1 MDDLERLKGHYAE
14 RAMAATDRYHATQ
27 ADVALGGAELDV
39 ATVRA
44 LREVDLTDFANLTVL
59 EIGSGTG
66 GNLLRMVRWGFR
78 PEHLTGFELL
88 ADRHEQASSVVPS
101 GVHLINADARA
112 LGDDAKFD
120 IVFQSTVLS
129 SILDDDIQRD
139 VASTMWN
146 AVRPGGIVLSM
157 DFIFNNPANKHVRAV
172 PRARLAELF
181 PGELRAR
188 RVLLAPPLAR
198 RVGWH
203 PAIHMA
209 LRSVPLLRTH
219 LLATVR
225 KP

>member
-1 MDDLERLKGHYAE
+1 
-14 RAMAATDRYHATQ
+14 
-27 ADVALGGAELDV
+27 
-39 ATVRA
+39 
-44 LREVDLTDFANLTVL
+44 
-59 EIGSGTG
+59 
-66 GNLLRMVRWGFR
+66 
-78 PEHLTGFELL
+78 
-88 ADRHEQASSVVPS
+88 VPS

-157 DFIFNNPANKHVRAV
+157 DFIFNNPANTHVRAV
-172 PRARLAELF
+172 PRARIAELF